1 VEIAGSNPAGGTQ
14 CSYPSPAAVAR
25 RSERRSDELTT
36 GQSAPASSFPAGRM
50 STFGFA
56 RRVTREVMVGNV
68 GVGGMNPIRVQS
80 MTTTDTLDT
89 AATVAQALRLVATG
103 CEIVRITAP
112 TVEDAR
118 NLGRIRD
125 ALRATNCVAPLV
137 ADIHF
142 SPAAALE
149 AAKHVEKVRINPGNF
164 ADSKRFAVREYSD
177 SEYDA
182 ELARI
187 AERFGPLVDA
197 CKGGGVAMRIGTN
210 HGSLSDRIM
219 NRFGDTPRGM
229 VESAVEFAGIC
240 RNHGYH
246 DVIFS
251 MKSSN
256 PKVMVQAY
264 RQLAARLDELG
275 WDYPFHLGVTEAGNG
290 QDGRIK
296 SAIGIGALLDDGI
309 GDTIRVS
316 LTEDPEAEI
325 PVAFALARRFGERSS
340 VAVVLDVDDA
350 RDVDQYVRHRT
361 RTIAVGNLFMGGGS
375 SPAVILDLE
384 HAALASGKSSMMVD
398 VPAVTAHDLVRRVGT
413 IAGADPEAGPRV
425 DGIAVGVMTAEDVQM
440 LGAIKHV
447 IDASSV
453 DGRANVVLIAGLG
466 EGVPVAEA
474 ARHAHAIAIDV
485 SQPVEGARWSEL
497 AGARLPVM
505 LEVRVG
511 AIPDVPAA
519 VVAWKRSVREAA
531 DAGIRDMAVVV
542 TTGDEGAMVRMAR
555 AIRGAIP
562 YDCPPIW
569 LRHISDEAPD
579 DLLLS
584 ASIGLGAPLCDGT
597 GDAVSVGGV
606 EVLGDGARTR
616 LGFDILQGASARIT
630 KTEYVACPSCGRTL
644 FDLQETTTRIQART
658 AHLKGVKLAIMG
670 CIVNG
675 PGEMADAD
683 FGYVGGA
690 PGKVNLYVGR
700 ECIEKGVAQSEA
712 DDRLIDLIRR
722 HGRWVDPPPASN
734 GQPVRPETHAPEH

>member
-1 VEIAGSNPAGGTQ
+1 MNLRQELPGALYSVERADP
-14 CSYPSPAAVAR
+14 Y
-25 RSERRSDELTT
+25 
-36 GQSAPASSFPAGRM
+36 
-50 STFGFA
+50 GFA
-56 RRVTREVMVGNV
+56 RRATRQVMVGIV
-68 GVGGMNPIRVQS
+68 GVGGTNAIRVQS

-89 AATVAQALRLVATG
+89 DATVAQALRLASTG

-125 ALRATNCVAPLV
+125 ALRASRCEVPLV

-149 AAKHVEKVRINPGNF
+149 AARHVEKVRINPGNF

-177 SEYDA
+177 AEYDA
-182 ELARI
+182 ELGRI
-187 AERFGPLVDA
+187 AQRFGPLVEA
-197 CKGGGVAMRIGTN
+197 CKAGGVAMRIGTN

-229 VESAVEFAGIC
+229 VESAIEFAGIC

-325 PVAFALARRFGERSS
+325 PVAFALARRFEERRPVT
-340 VAVVLDVDDA
+340 VALSVDDA
-350 RDVDQYVRHRT
+350 RSRYQFVRHRT
-361 RTIAVGNLFMGGGS
+361 RAIAAGDLVIGGAAL
-375 SPAVILDLE
+375 PAVILDLDDSPLPSE
-384 HAALASGKSSMMVD
+384 QPSEKGNSPAPRGLDLA
-398 VPAVTAHDLVRRVGT
+398 RRAES
-413 IAGADPEAGPRV
+413 IAGIDPEIAPRP
-425 DGIAVGVMTAEDVQM
+425 DALAVGVAAAVDLDTLKAVR
-440 LGAIKHV
+440 KS
-447 IDASSV
+447 IDAASV
-453 DGRANVVLIAGLG
+453 VGRASVALIARVGDD
-466 EGVPVAEA
+466 VPVAA
-474 ARHAHAIAIDV
+474 VARHAHVLLISV
-485 SQPVEGARWSEL
+485 SRPVHPHRWLEL
-497 AGARLPVM
+497 AHARRPAM
-505 LEVRVG
+505 LEVQVASIHG
-511 AIPDVPAA
+511 VPAA
-519 VVAWKRSVREAA
+519 VEAWIRSASEAA
-531 DAGIRDMAVVV
+531 QAGVRDIAFVVR
-542 TTGDEGAMVRMAR
+542 TGDEGAMVRAAR
-555 AIRGAIP
+555 AIRGAFP
-562 YDCPPIW
+562 DVSPPIW
-569 LRHISDEAPD
+569 LRHVADEAPD
-579 DLLLS
+579 DLLLG
-584 ASIGLGAPLCDGT
+584 ASVGLGAPLCDGT
-597 GDAVSVGGV
+597 GDAVSTGGAG
-606 EVLGDGARTR
+606 VLGDGARTR

-644 FDLQETTTRIQART
+644 FDLQETTARIQART
-658 AHLKGVKLAIMG
+658 VHLKGVKLAIMG

-700 ECIEKGVAQSEA
+700 ECVEKGVPQSVA

-722 HGRWVDPPPASN
+722 HGRWVDPPFTGEITADRS
-734 GQPVRPETHAPEH
+734 EYHAADA

>member
-1 VEIAGSNPAGGTQ
+1 M
-14 CSYPSPAAVAR
+14 
-25 RSERRSDELTT
+25 TT
-36 GQSAPASSFPAGRM
+36 GHSSPASSFPVGR
-50 STFGFA
+50 TDPFGFV
-56 RRVTREVMVGNV
+56 RRATREVMVGNV

-89 AATVAQALRLVATG
+89 DATVAQALRLVATG

-125 ALRATNCVAPLV
+125 VLRARKCVVPLV

-149 AAKHVEKVRINPGNF
+149 AARHVEKVRINPGNF

-177 SEYDA
+177 AEYDA
-182 ELARI
+182 ELGRI
-187 AERFGPLVDA
+187 AQRFGPLVDA
-197 CKGGGVAMRIGTN
+197 CKAAGVAMRIGTN

-264 RQLAARLDELG
+264 RQLAVRLDELG

-316 LTEDPEAEI
+316 LTEDPEAEV
-325 PVAFALARRFGERSS
+325 PVAFALARRFGERRPVT
-340 VAVVLDVDDA
+340 VALDVKDG
-350 RDVDQYVRHRT
+350 RDMEQYVRHRT
-361 RTIAVGNLFMGGGS
+361 RAIAVGDLFMGGGAL
-375 SPAVILDLE
+375 PAVILDLDDE
-384 HAALASGKSSMMVD
+384 SLASRQPSKMVD
-398 VPAVTAHDLVRRVGT
+398 TPAVEVRDLAQRVGT
-413 IAGADPEAGPRV
+413 IAGIDPESAPRV
-425 DGIAVGVMTAEDVQM
+425 DAIAVGVSVAEDFEM
-440 LGAIKHV
+440 LGAIRQV
-447 IDASSV
+447 VDASYV
-453 DGRANVVLIAGLG
+453 DSRANVVLIAGLG
-466 EGVPVAEA
+466 EGLPVAEA
-474 ARHAHAIAIDV
+474 ARHAHAIVIDIV
-485 SQPVEGARWSEL
+485 RPVQAARWLEL
-497 AGARLPVM
+497 AHARLPVM
-505 LEVRVG
+505 LEVQVSS
-511 AIPDVPAA
+511 ITDVPAA
-519 VVAWKRSVREAA
+519 VEAWKRGAREAA
-531 DAGIRDMAVVV
+531 GAGVRDIALVVR
-542 TTGDEGAMVRMAR
+542 TGDEGAMVRAAR

-562 YDCPPIW
+562 DDCPPIW
-569 LRHISDEAPD
+569 LRHVADEAPD

-597 GDAVSVGGV
+597 GDAVSAGGAD
-606 EVLGDGARTR
+606 VLGDGARTR
-616 LGFDILQGASARIT
+616 LSFDILQGASARIT

-700 ECIEKGVAQSEA
+700 ECVEKGVAQSDA

-722 HGRWVDPPPASN
+722 HGRWVDRPVA
-734 GQPVRPETHAPEH
+734 GDGGTVRPESHAPDKPE